1 VLNVIALLLTLIEE
15 HTIWLYAACFLAI
28 LLCMRSYWVAH
39 RQRQNT
45 VFTIEKEIAAHR
57 EGRAMSGVGALLGVA
72 VVITGI
78 KHYIVPTL
86 DVASIVEPTPTLTI
100 PVPPTTVVVVATR
113 TPTPEPQAT
122 APGPSASPSPTPS
135 PTEDLP
141 PTDTPPPPPPPVLC
155 ADPNICI
162 TSPGNGA
169 TVSGMVSIIGTADHG
184 QFQFYKVEYGQ
195 GEQPGSWHVIND
207 VHRSPVHGGVLE
219 QLNAGALP
227 NGVYWIRLVVVDQ
240 SGNFPPP
247 SQVRIVVQN

>member
-1 VLNVIALLLTLIEE
+1 MLNVIALLLTIIEE
-15 HTIWLYAACFLAI
+15 HTVWLYGACLVII
-28 LLCMRSYWVAH
+28 LLFMRSYWVAH

-78 KHYIVPTL
+78 KYYVVPTL
-86 DVASIVEPTPTLTI
+86 DVASIASPTPTLTI
-100 PVPPTTVVVVATR
+100 PVPPTTVVVIATR
-113 TPTPEPQAT
+113 TPTPEPEPTAKTPSPQAT
-122 APGPSASPSPTPS
+122 ATPS
-135 PTEDLP
+135 PTEEMQA
-141 PTDTPPPPPPPVLC
+141 TNTPPPPPPALC

-169 TVSGMVSIIGTADHG
+169 TVSGMVSIVGTADHG

-195 GEQPGSWHVIND
+195 GEQPGDWHVIND
-207 VHRSPVHGGVLE
+207 IHRSPVHGGVLE

-227 NGVYWIRLVVVDQ
+227 NGVYWVRLVVVDQ

-247 SQVRIVVQN
+247 SQVRIVIQN